1 MDSSKEET
9 FQRIRESRNCLIEF
23 CYYAKITNKKQFID
37 YFNVSEGTAQ
47 YTLAKHKLNFA
58 KLRKE
63 LVLKAIKEKIYST
76 EIIAGMLG
84 LSEAT
89 VTRLKEQLYREK
101 KINKKAYTKKRNLYS
116 GRIKHQLTTMF
127 EEGMTTLQISKELR
141 LSGKKLRELVEYFGL
156 QKYVRKNRKI
166 DTQKLDELIRKYPTG
181 SSRKIAA
188 LVGCNDSYVR
198 SRRRKILRRDNE
210 SGNSENR
217 S

>member
-1 MDSSKEET
+1 MDNSKEET
-9 FQRIRESRNCLIEF
+9 FEKIRESRDYLIEF

-37 YFNVSEGTAQ
+37 YFNVSDGTAQ

-76 EIIAGMLG
+76 EIIADILG

-89 VTRLKEQLYREK
+89 VTRLKEKLYREK
-101 KINKKAYTKKRNLYS
+101 KIDKKAYTKKRNLHS
-116 GRIKHQLTTMF
+116 GRIKRQLITMF
-127 EEGMTTLQISKELR
+127 EEGMTTMQISKELR
-141 LSGKKLRELVEYFGL
+141 LSGRKLRELVEYFGL
-156 QKYVRKNRKI
+156 RKYVKKNRKI
-166 DTQKLDELIRKYPTG
+166 DTQKLDELIRKYPSG

-198 SRRRKILRRDNE
+198 IRRRKILRSNNE
-210 SGNSENR
+210 SGNSKNC